1 MDRVQKILREVP
13 ELGGALAGLPPI
25 RIPHTGNIGT
35 TPRLRRLLDTR
46 TLQRLRGIRQL
57 GLAHLVYP
65 GATHTRFEHSLGTY
79 EMARTLLVQL
89 LHRRGKEFLT
99 AEAVATFLCA
109 ALLHDVG
116 HYPFSHTLEELPPDA
131 QGRARRHDQ
140 HARELILAD
149 EELADLLRRE
159 WGVEPARIADII
171 DEDRPPQ
178 DEEGRRLTELLS
190 GPLNPDRL
198 DYLFRDSNHV
208 GVPYGQVIDME
219 RLLHAVDFVPD
230 GSRLAVTRKGVSA
243 VETVI
248 FASYLMYR
256 EVYWH
261 HTVRAAQ
268 AMLRWAVMD
277 GMAHG
282 LFSGDELLALD
293 DAEALQKIREGTT
306 PDGRQMV
313 ERFLKPGRPLY
324 RRVASATMADVE
336 EGRVAPPL
344 RELFRQALVGDAW
357 ERYRLGIEASTD
369 LGLPRS
375 ALLFDVAGQGK
386 ELFFEVPV
394 LDRLG
399 GAVVGTTAQPEIS
412 LVAPNLSRNF
422 ERQAKT
428 AQLLAPPDLRE
439 KALGLLLAGG
449 RSRF

>member
-1 MDRVQKILREVP
+1 MDLEAQTLREVP
-13 ELGGALAGLPPI
+13 ELGGTLAGLPPI

-65 GATHTRFEHSLGTY
+65 GATHSRFEHSLGTY

-89 LHRRGKEFLT
+89 LHRRGRDFLSPQS
-99 AEAVATFLCA
+99 VATFLCA

-116 HYPFSHTLEELPPDA
+116 HYPFSHTLEELPSDDK
-131 QGRARRHDQ
+131 GRARRHDQ
-140 HARELILAD
+140 HARDLILAD
-149 EELADLLRRE
+149 EELADRLRSD
-159 WGVEPARIADII
+159 WGIEPARIADII
-171 DEDRPPQ
+171 DEDNPPQ

-190 GPLNPDRL
+190 GALNPDRL

-277 GMAHG
+277 GMAHR

-293 DAEALQKIREGTT
+293 DGEALQKIREGTT
-306 PDGRQMV
+306 PEGRRMV
-313 ERFLKPGRPLY
+313 ERLLMPGRPLY

-336 EGRVAPPL
+336 EGRVESSM
-344 RELFRQALVGDAW
+344 RDLFRQALLGDAW
-357 ERYRLGIEASTD
+357 ERYRLGLEASLA

-375 ALLFDVAGQGK
+375 ALIFDVAGQGK

-399 GAVVGTTAQPEIS
+399 GQVVGTTAQPEIS

-428 AQLLAPPDLRE
+428 AQLLAAPEMRE
-439 KALGLLLAGG
+439 TIRG
-449 RSRF
+449 RAFS